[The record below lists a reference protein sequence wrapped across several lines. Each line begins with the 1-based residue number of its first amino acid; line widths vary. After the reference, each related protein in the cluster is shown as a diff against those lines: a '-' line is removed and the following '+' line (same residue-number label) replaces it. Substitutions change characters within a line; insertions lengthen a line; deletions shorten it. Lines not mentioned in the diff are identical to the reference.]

1 MASTHDSQ
9 SMPDGGPEL
18 GPNDSASEQ
27 ELRQLPVAELV
38 KQLAEETSLLLRQ
51 ELQLAKAEITQ
62 HGKRAGIGAGELG
75 GAGLVALYA
84 LGALTACF
92 IAALALVLPVW
103 AAALIVAAVYGA
115 IAGVLA
121 LVGRRELRQ
130 NLPPKP
136 RRTERTVKEDIE
148 WVRTRRS

>member
-1 MASTHDSQ
+1 MAYRYDSEGPQ
-9 SMPDGGPEL
+9 QGVGEPGPDEP
-18 GPNDSASEQ
+18 ASPQ

-38 KQLAEETSLLLRQ
+38 KQLAEETSTLVRQ
-51 ELQLAKAEITQ
+51 ELQLARAELTQ
-62 HGKRAGIGAGELG
+62 QGKRAGMGIGELG
-75 GAGLVALYA
+75 GAGLVGLYA

-121 LVGRRELRQ
+121 LVGRRQLQQ
-130 NLPPKP
+130 NLPPTAP
-136 RRTERTVKEDIE
+136 RTQRTIQEDVE
-148 WVRTRRS
+148 WVKNRKS